1 MGDLGFGERRSQSA
15 YSNSLRVQV
24 FYLVF
29 TFLEGKRKKIKRKRI
44 IEKKYLTNW
53 KLKLNMKE
61 MIKFIG
67 AFSSKFFNFLKYTFD
82 FLGDHH
88 KLLSVFG
95 TPTIRVMHNLE

>member
-53 KLKLNMKE
+53 KLKLNVKE

-67 AFSSKFFNFLKYTFD
+67 ALFNFLKYAFD
-82 FLGDHH
+82 FLGDHFQNLVCQRH
-88 KLLSVFG
+88 G
-95 TPTIRVMHNLE
+95 ICIIRNEMNN